1 MLAELDL
8 FFIRT
13 FNGKELYS
21 ILPERQEMD
30 FIIGSIQS
38 GCCYQL
44 VDFLHILHINGNMV
58 DGTGFHFCSFVL
70 VRLDHKI
77 SKLQESNLLIGSPR
91 SLSEKR
97 SQIPVLHK
105 I

>member
-30 FIIGSIQS
+30 LIPGGVQACGSNHLMHFLNIFHLNGYMIDRTGLQLCGLIFI
-38 GCCYQL
+38 C
-44 VDFLHILHINGNMV
+44 
-58 DGTGFHFCSFVL
+58 
-70 VRLDHKI
+70 LDHKI
-77 SKLQESNLLIGSPR
+77 AQF
-91 SLSEKR
+91 
-97 SQIPVLHK
+97 
-105 I
+105 

>member
-1 MLAELDL
+1 
-8 FFIRT
+8 
-13 FNGKELYS
+13 
-21 ILPERQEMD
+21 MD

-58 DGTGFHFCSFVL
+58 NGAGFHFCCFVL

-77 SKLQESNLLIGSPR
+77 SKLQESNLLVGSLIYCLKSDLKAQCFIKFNGCLNVIGR
-91 SLSEKR
+91 HTY
-97 SQIPVLHK
+97 VLNSVHL
-105 I
+105 IF